1 MLLNVI
7 SPENVTENARAV
19 EIPDAVIVKKP
30 KAKNKDVSVEKAGI
44 DIEQFDE
51 ATKRALREYFD
62 ERYSELLKNARDE
75 AARIE
80 EECRARVDAS
90 LKEAR
95 ETEENAK
102 AQAQQIVE
110 QAMVEGEQLKE
121 QAKLDGFEEGKR
133 IKAEET
139 EQLFKELTRQIDE
152 IKTAQQQALDEYAEQ
167 LKFFAVDVAEDVVK
181 RKVESDDLY
190 LENLVKRAL
199 LGFKDADYI
208 SVTMSENLSMLAKKL
223 KTDRHSA
230 GLQNAEFK
238 TNLPEGG
245 SVILEVKEQVI
256 DASLPVQFENIREYL
271 KSYDEVEDDDEQL
284 I

>member
-1 MLLNVI
+1 MLNVI
-7 SPENVTENARAV
+7 NPANVTENARAV

-30 KAKNKDVSVEKAGI
+30 KPKNDVSLEKAGI
-44 DIEQFDE
+44 DTDKFDE
-51 ATKRALREYFD
+51 GTRRALKEYFL
-62 ERYSELLKNARDE
+62 EKYNELVRDAKAE
-75 AARIE
+75 SARIE
-80 EECRARVDAS
+80 EECKARVEAS
-90 LKEAR
+90 LKESR
-95 ETEENAK
+95 ELTENAK
-102 AQAQQIVE
+102 AQAAKIVE
-110 QAMVEGEQLKE
+110 DAMAEGEKLKE
-121 QAKLDGFEEGKR
+121 QAKIDGFEEGKR
-133 IKAEET
+133 IKAQET
-139 EQLFKELTRQIDE
+139 EEFFKAMAKQIDE
-152 IKTAQQQALDEYAEQ
+152 IKTAQQQAFDEYAEQ

-223 KTDRHSA
+223 KEDRHSA

-245 SVILEVKEQVI
+245 SIILEVKEQVI
-256 DASLPVQFENIREYL
+256 DASLPVQFDNIREYL
-271 KSYDEVEDDDEQL
+271 KNIDEAEEDDEQF

>member
-1 MLLNVI
+1 MLNVI
-7 SPENVTENARAV
+7 NPANVTENARAV

-30 KAKNKDVSVEKAGI
+30 KPKNDVSLEKAGI
-44 DIEQFDE
+44 DTDKFDE
-51 ATKRALREYFD
+51 GTRRALKEYFL
-62 ERYSELLKNARDE
+62 EKYNELVRDAKAE
-75 AARIE
+75 SARIE
-80 EECRARVDAS
+80 EECKARVEAS
-90 LKEAR
+90 LKESR
-95 ETEENAK
+95 ELTENAK
-102 AQAQQIVE
+102 AQAAKIVE
-110 QAMVEGEQLKE
+110 DAMAEGEMLKE
-121 QAKLDGFEEGKR
+121 QARIEGFEEGKR
-133 IKAEET
+133 IKAQET
-139 EQLFKELTRQIDE
+139 EEFFKAMAKQIDE
-152 IKTAQQQALDEYAEQ
+152 IKTAQQQAFDEYAEQ

-223 KTDRHSA
+223 KEDRHSA

-256 DASLPVQFENIREYL
+256 DASLPVQFDNIREYL
-271 KSYDEVEDDDEQL
+271 KNIDEAEENDEQF

>member
-1 MLLNVI
+1 MLNVI
-7 SPENVTENARAV
+7 NPANVTENARAV

-30 KAKNKDVSVEKAGI
+30 KPKNDVSLEKAGI
-44 DIEQFDE
+44 DTDKFDE
-51 ATKRALREYFD
+51 GTRRALKEYFI
-62 ERYSELLKNARDE
+62 EKYNELVRDAKAE
-75 AARIE
+75 SARIE
-80 EECRARVDAS
+80 DECKARVEAS
-90 LKEAR
+90 LKESR
-95 ETEENAK
+95 ELTENAK
-102 AQAQQIVE
+102 AQAAKIVE
-110 QAMVEGEQLKE
+110 DAMAEGEKLKE
-121 QAKLDGFEEGKR
+121 QAKIDGFEEGKR
-133 IKAEET
+133 IKAQET
-139 EQLFKELTRQIDE
+139 EEFFKAMAKQIDE
-152 IKTAQQQALDEYAEQ
+152 IKTAQQQAFDEYAEQ

-223 KTDRHSA
+223 KEDRHSA

-245 SVILEVKEQVI
+245 SIILEVKEQVI
-256 DASLPVQFENIREYL
+256 DASLPVQFDNIREYL
-271 KSYDEVEDDDEQL
+271 KNIDEAEEDDEQF

>member
-1 MLLNVI
+1 MEYKQKEVSITSEFIKLDSLL
-7 SPENVTENARAV
+7 
-19 EIPDAVIVKKP
+19 KF
-30 KAKNKDVSVEKAGI
+30 AGI
-44 DIEQFDE
+44 VETGGIGKEII
-51 ATKRALREYFD
+51 L
-62 ERYSELLKNARDE
+62 
-75 AARIE
+75 E
-80 EECRARVDAS
+80 E
-90 LKEAR
+90 
-95 ETEENAK
+95 
-102 AQAQQIVE
+102 
-110 QAMVEGEQLKE
+110 
-121 QAKLDGFEEGKR
+121 R
-133 IKAEET
+133 IKVNGEICTMRGKKIRAGD
-139 EQLFKELTRQIDE
+139 KVQIDE
-152 IKTAQQQALDEYAEQ
+152 IKTAQQQAFDEYAEQ

-245 SVILEVKEQVI
+245 SVIMEVKEQVI

-271 KSYDEVEDDDEQL
+271 RNYDEEDEDDGQL

>member
-1 MLLNVI
+1 MLNVI
-7 SPENVTENARAV
+7 NPANVTENARAV

-30 KAKNKDVSVEKAGI
+30 KPKNDVSLEKAGI
-44 DIEQFDE
+44 DTDKFDE
-51 ATKRALREYFD
+51 GTRRALKEYFL
-62 ERYSELLKNARDE
+62 EKYNELVRDAKAE
-75 AARIE
+75 SARIE
-80 EECRARVDAS
+80 EECKARVEAS
-90 LKEAR
+90 LKESR
-95 ETEENAK
+95 ELTENAK
-102 AQAQQIVE
+102 AQAAKIVE
-110 QAMVEGEQLKE
+110 DAMAEGEKLKE
-121 QAKLDGFEEGKR
+121 QARTEGFEEGKR
-133 IKAEET
+133 IKAQET
-139 EQLFKELTRQIDE
+139 EELFKAMAKQIDE
-152 IKTAQQQALDEYAEQ
+152 IKTAQQQAFDEYAEQ

-223 KTDRHSA
+223 KEDRHSA

-245 SVILEVKEQVI
+245 SVILEVKEQMI
-256 DASLPVQFENIREYL
+256 DASLPVQFDNIREYL
-271 KSYDEVEDDDEQL
+271 KNIDEAEENDEQF

>member
-1 MLLNVI
+1 MLNVI
-7 SPENVTENARAV
+7 NPANVTENARAV
-19 EIPDAVIVKKP
+19 EIPDAVIVRKP
-30 KAKNKDVSVEKAGI
+30 KPKNDVSLEKAGV
-44 DIEQFDE
+44 DTDKFDE
-51 ATKRALREYFD
+51 GTKRALKEYFA
-62 ERYSELLKNARDE
+62 EKYNELVKNAKAE
-75 AARIE
+75 SLRIE
-80 EECRARVDAS
+80 EECKARVDSS

-95 ETEENAK
+95 EITENAK
-102 AQAQQIVE
+102 AQAQQMIDD
-110 QAMVEGEQLKE
+110 AMAEGERIKE
-121 QAKLDGFEEGKR
+121 QAKIDGFEEGR
-133 IKAEET
+133 REKAAET
-139 EQLFKELTRQIDE
+139 EKIFKELTRQIDE
-152 IKTAQQQALDEYAEQ
+152 IKTAQHQAFDEYAEQ

-199 LGFKDADYI
+199 LGFKDADYV

-223 KTDRHSA
+223 KEDRHSA

-271 KSYDEVEDDDEQL
+271 RNIDEGDEDDEQF

>member
-1 MLLNVI
+1 MLNVI
-7 SPENVTENARAV
+7 NPANVTENARAV

-30 KAKNKDVSVEKAGI
+30 KPKNDVSLEKAGI
-44 DIEQFDE
+44 DTDKFDE
-51 ATKRALREYFD
+51 GTRRALKEYFL
-62 ERYSELLKNARDE
+62 EKYNELVRDAKAE
-75 AARIE
+75 SARIE
-80 EECRARVDAS
+80 EECKARVEAS
-90 LKEAR
+90 LKESR
-95 ETEENAK
+95 ELTENAK
-102 AQAQQIVE
+102 AQAAKIVE
-110 QAMVEGEQLKE
+110 DAMAEGEKLKE
-121 QAKLDGFEEGKR
+121 QAKIDGFEEGKR
-133 IKAEET
+133 IKAQET
-139 EQLFKELTRQIDE
+139 EEFFKAMVKQIDE
-152 IKTAQQQALDEYAEQ
+152 IKTAQQQAFDEYAEQ

-223 KTDRHSA
+223 KEDRHSA

-245 SVILEVKEQVI
+245 SIILEVKEQVI
-256 DASLPVQFENIREYL
+256 DASLPVQFDNIREYL
-271 KSYDEVEDDDEQL
+271 KNIDEAEEDDEQF

>member
-1 MLLNVI
+1 MLNVI
-7 SPENVTENARAV
+7 NPANVTESTRAV

-30 KAKNKDVSVEKAGI
+30 RPKNDVSLEKAGVET
-44 DIEQFDE
+44 DKYDE
-51 ATKRALREYFD
+51 GTLRSLREYFE
-62 ERYSELLKNARDE
+62 ERYNELVRNAKE
-75 AARIE
+75 ESARIE
-80 EECRARVDAS
+80 EECKARIDAS
-90 LKEAR
+90 LREAR
-95 ETEENAK
+95 EIEENAK
-102 AQAQQIVE
+102 AQAEQIKQQAEADGVQI
-110 QAMVEGEQLKE
+110 KE
-121 QAKLDGFEEGKR
+121 QARLDGFEEGKR
-133 IKAEET
+133 IKAQET
-139 EQLFKELTRQIDE
+139 EELFKALTRQIDE
-152 IKTAQQQALDEYAEQ
+152 IKTAQQQAFDEYAEQ

-223 KTDRHSA
+223 KEDRHSA

-256 DASLPVQFENIREYL
+256 DASLPVQFDNIREYL
-271 KSYDEVEDDDEQL
+271 RNIDESDEDDEQF

>member
-1 MLLNVI
+1 MLNVI
-7 SPENVTENARAV
+7 NPANVTENARAV
-19 EIPDAVIVKKP
+19 QIPDAVIVKKP
-30 KAKNKDVSVEKAGI
+30 KIRNSDVSPEKAGI
-44 DIEQFDE
+44 ETDKFDD
-51 ATKRALREYFD
+51 ATRKALKEYF
-62 ERYSELLKNARDE
+62 ENKYNELVRNAKE
-75 AARIE
+75 ESARIE
-80 EECRARVDAS
+80 EECKDRVDAS
-90 LKEAR
+90 LREAR
-95 ETEENAK
+95 EITENARQE
-102 AQAQQIVE
+102 AQKIIDDAI
-110 QAMVEGEQLKE
+110 AEGEQLKE

-133 IKAEET
+133 IKAQET
-139 EQLFKELTRQIDE
+139 DEFFKDMARQIDE
-152 IKTAQQQALDEYAEQ
+152 IKTAQQQAFDEYAEQ

-223 KTDRHSA
+223 KTDRNSA

-256 DASLPVQFENIREYL
+256 DASLPVQFDNIREYL
-271 KSYDEVEDDDEQL
+271 RNIDEGDEDDEQF

>member
-30 KAKNKDVSVEKAGI
+30 KAKNKNVSVEKAGI
-44 DIEQFDE
+44 DIEQFDD
-51 ATKRALREYFD
+51 ATKKALREYFD
-62 ERYSELLKNARDE
+62 ERYSELLKNARE
-75 AARIE
+75 ESIRIE
-80 EECRARVDAS
+80 EECKARVDAS

-95 ETEENAK
+95 EVTENAK
-102 AQAQQIVE
+102 AQAQQIVD
-110 QAMVEGEQLKE
+110 QAMAEGEQLKE

-139 EQLFKELTRQIDE
+139 DELFKDLSRQIDE

-167 LKFFAVDVAEDVVK
+167 LKFFAVDVAESVVK

-245 SVILEVKEQVI
+245 SIIMEVKEQVI
-256 DASLPVQFENIREYL
+256 DASLPAQFENIREYL
-271 KSYDEVEDDDEQL
+271 RSYDEVNEDD
-284 I
+284 

>member
-1 MLLNVI
+1 MLNVI
-7 SPENVTENARAV
+7 NPANVTENARAV

-30 KAKNKDVSVEKAGI
+30 KPKNDVSLEKAGI
-44 DIEQFDE
+44 DTDKFDE
-51 ATKRALREYFD
+51 GTRRALKEYFI
-62 ERYSELLKNARDE
+62 EKYNELVRDAKAE
-75 AARIE
+75 SARIE
-80 EECRARVDAS
+80 EECKARVEAS
-90 LKEAR
+90 LKESR
-95 ETEENAK
+95 ELTENAK
-102 AQAQQIVE
+102 AQAAKIVE
-110 QAMVEGEQLKE
+110 DAMAEGEKLKE
-121 QAKLDGFEEGKR
+121 QAKIDGFEEGKR
-133 IKAEET
+133 IKAQET
-139 EQLFKELTRQIDE
+139 EEFFKAMAKQIDE
-152 IKTAQQQALDEYAEQ
+152 IKTAQQQAFDEYAEQ

-223 KTDRHSA
+223 KEDRHSA

-256 DASLPVQFENIREYL
+256 DASLPVQFDNIREYL
-271 KSYDEVEDDDEQL
+271 KNIDEAEEDDEQF

>member
-7 SPENVTENARAV
+7 SPENITESTKAV
-19 EIPDAVIVKKP
+19 EIPDAVIVKRP
-30 KAKNKDVSVEKAGI
+30 KVKERELTVEKAGI
-44 DIEQFDE
+44 DIEQFDDK
-51 ATKRALREYFD
+51 TKKALREYFED
-62 ERYSELLKNARDE
+62 YHGKLLKSAKEE

-80 EECRARVDAS
+80 EECRQRLDDS
-90 LKEAR
+90 IKEAR
-95 ETEENAK
+95 RTEENAK
-102 AQAQQIVE
+102 AQAQKILDD
-110 QAMVEGEQLKE
+110 AAAEGEQIKE
-121 QAKLDGFEEGKR
+121 QARLDGFEEGKR
-133 IKAEET
+133 VMEQET
-139 EQLFKELTRQIDE
+139 QELFKALTKQIDE
-152 IKTAQQQALDEYAEQ
+152 IKTAQQQAFDEYAEQ
-167 LKFFAVDVAEDVVK
+167 LNFFAVDVAEDVVK

-245 SVILEVKEQVI
+245 SVIMEVKEQVI

-271 KSYDEVEDDDEQL
+271 RNYDEEDEDDGQL

>member
-1 MLLNVI
+1 MLNVI
-7 SPENVTENARAV
+7 NPANVTENARAV

-30 KAKNKDVSVEKAGI
+30 KPKNDVSLEKAGI
-44 DIEQFDE
+44 DTDKFDE
-51 ATKRALREYFD
+51 GTRRALKEYFI
-62 ERYSELLKNARDE
+62 EKYNELVRDAKAE
-75 AARIE
+75 SARIE
-80 EECRARVDAS
+80 EECKARVEAS
-90 LKEAR
+90 LKESR
-95 ETEENAK
+95 ELTENAK
-102 AQAQQIVE
+102 AQAAKIVE
-110 QAMVEGEQLKE
+110 DAMAEGEKLKE
-121 QAKLDGFEEGKR
+121 QAKIDGFEEGKR
-133 IKAEET
+133 IKAQET
-139 EQLFKELTRQIDE
+139 EEFFKAMAKQIDE
-152 IKTAQQQALDEYAEQ
+152 IKTAQQQAFDEYAEQ

-223 KTDRHSA
+223 KEDRHSA

-245 SVILEVKEQVI
+245 SIILEVKEQVI
-256 DASLPVQFENIREYL
+256 DASLPVQFDNIREYL
-271 KSYDEVEDDDEQL
+271 KNIDEAEEDDEQF

>member
-7 SPENVTENARAV
+7 SPENVTESTKAV
-19 EIPDAVIVKKP
+19 EIPDAVIVKRP
-30 KAKNKDVSVEKAGI
+30 KAKNKDASVEKAGV
-44 DIEQFDE
+44 DIGQFDE
-51 ATKRALREYFD
+51 KTQKALRVYFD
-62 ERYSELLKNARDE
+62 ERYNELLKKARE
-75 AARIE
+75 KSARIE
-80 EECRARVDAS
+80 EECKARIDSS

-95 ETEENAK
+95 E
-102 AQAQQIVE
+102 IVE
-110 QAMVEGEQLKE
+110 KAKGEAEEVLQQAAAEGEQIKE
-121 QAKLDGFEEGKR
+121 QAKIDGFEEGKR

-139 EQLFKELTRQIDE
+139 DKLFKELSRQIDE
-152 IKTAQQQALDEYAEQ
+152 IKTAQQQAFDEYAEQ

-245 SVILEVKEQVI
+245 SVVLEVKEQVI
-256 DASLPVQFENIREYL
+256 DASLPVQFDNIREYL
-271 KSYDEVEDDDEQL
+271 KSYDEEDEDDGKL

>member
-1 MLLNVI
+1 MLNVI
-7 SPENVTENARAV
+7 NPANVTENARAV

-30 KAKNKDVSVEKAGI
+30 KPKNDVSLEKAGI
-44 DIEQFDE
+44 DTDKFDE
-51 ATKRALREYFD
+51 GTRRALKEYFL
-62 ERYSELLKNARDE
+62 EKYNELVRDAKAE
-75 AARIE
+75 SARIE
-80 EECRARVDAS
+80 EECKARVEAS
-90 LKEAR
+90 LKESR
-95 ETEENAK
+95 ELTENAK
-102 AQAQQIVE
+102 AQAAKIVE
-110 QAMVEGEQLKE
+110 DAMAEGEKLKE
-121 QAKLDGFEEGKR
+121 QARIDGFEEGKR
-133 IKAEET
+133 IKAQET
-139 EQLFKELTRQIDE
+139 EEFFKAMAKQIDE
-152 IKTAQQQALDEYAEQ
+152 IKTAQQQAFDEYAEQ

-223 KTDRHSA
+223 KEDRHSA

-256 DASLPVQFENIREYL
+256 DASLPVQFDNIREYL
-271 KSYDEVEDDDEQL
+271 KNIDEAEENDEQF